1 MIKLILKLKETQ
13 LDEFNLEK
21 SMINIGR
28 SQEYAARR
36 LLNPLLGWAFRSG
49 SG

>member
-28 SQEYAARR
+28 SQENEIVIDNLAISRR
-36 LLNPLLGWAFRSG
+36 HAQMG
-49 SG
+49 S

>member
-13 LDEFNLEK
+13 IDEFNLEK

-28 SQEYAARR
+28 SQENEIVIDNLAISRR
-36 LLNPLLGWAFRSG
+36 HAQMG
-49 SG
+49 S

>member
-13 LDEFNLEK
+13 LDEFHLEK

-28 SQEYAARR
+28 FQENEIVIDNMAISRR
-36 LLNPLLGWAFRSG
+36 HAQMG
-49 SG
+49 S

>member
-13 LDEFNLEK
+13 IDEFNLEK

-28 SQEYAARR
+28 SQENEIVIDNIAISRR
-36 LLNPLLGWAFRSG
+36 HAQMG
-49 SG
+49 S

>member
-13 LDEFNLEK
+13 IDEFNLEK

-28 SQEYAARR
+28 SC
-36 LLNPLLGWAFRSG
+36 PRS
-49 SG
+49 SNHS

>member
-28 SQEYAARR
+28 SQENEIVIDNIAISRR
-36 LLNPLLGWAFRSG
+36 HAQMG
-49 SG
+49 S